1 MYKPIRWNEQRR
13 QYKLDFESEYPVY
26 LRLKENV
33 DAVKIKFKELQ
44 DEYNNTKRGTPDH
57 TVSRCCRCCCC
68 CCCFYCYCF
77 LLLFP
82 RVERPNVSKGESNF
96 STLQGKELKIW
107 IKIKIN

>member
-1 MYKPIRWNEQRR
+1 MYKPIRWNDQRR

-57 TVSRCCRCCCC
+57 TVS
-68 CCCFYCYCF
+68 
-77 LLLFP
+77 LLLF
-82 RVERPNVSKGESNF
+82 VVVF
-96 STLQGKELKIW
+96 YY
-107 IKIKIN
+107 

>member
-1 MYKPIRWNEQRR
+1 MYKPIRWNDQRR

-57 TVSRCCRCCCC
+57 TVS
-68 CCCFYCYCF
+68 
-77 LLLFP
+77 LLLCFIIN
-82 RVERPNVSKGESNF
+82 VEVTTNY
-96 STLQGKELKIW
+96 TL
-107 IKIKIN
+107 